1 MFKKILLAAVVG
13 LASTMGAFAQKT
25 EITASYGAYTQMDA
39 SNMHDGWHGVNTAWG
54 ALNLGANFKILPKFW
69 LGPSYTFSSTTTKG
83 GPDHS
88 NIAYH
93 AVMINARY
101 HYYANSIVSLYA
113 KAGLGVEFSYMQP
126 RGGDNYTKSYC
137 AFQIVPI
144 GAQVDLNRTWAMF
157 AEAGFGAQGL
167 FQFGFK
173 LKL

>member
-1 MFKKILLAAVVG
+1 MLKKLSLALLLVAASCSF
-13 LASTMGAFAQKT
+13 ASAQNT

-39 SNMHDGWHGVNTAWG
+39 TDMHDGWDGVNTAWG
-54 ALNLGANFKILPKFW
+54 ALNLGVNFRVNSKIW

-83 GPDHS
+83 GPHHS

-93 AVMINARY
+93 VIMLNGRY
-101 HYYANSIVSLYA
+101 HYYQNSIVKLYA
-113 KAGLGVEFSYMQP
+113 KLGLGVDLSYMQP
-126 RGGDNYTKSYC
+126 RHGDNYTKAYC
-137 AFQIVPI
+137 AFQIVPL
-144 GAQVDLNRTWAMF
+144 GAQFDINRQWAMF